1 MYNVFMQKQT
11 CIYRIDTII
20 GGIHTSSCE
29 QWNASLVVWFMF
41 ATFTILGES
50 PMMEILNMTKQNS
63 VGSFGGYSG
72 GMHRRDGT
80 TQQMLCVMGYP
91 PGD

>member
-1 MYNVFMQKQT
+1 MDLCKNKLAF
-11 CIYRIDTII
+11 IEDTII
-20 GGIHTSSCE
+20 GGIYIYTSLCE
-29 QWNASLVVWFMF
+29 QWNASPVVWFMF

-50 PMMEILNMTKQNS
+50 PMMEILEMTKQSS

-80 TQQMLCVMGYP
+80 TQQMLGVMGYP

>member
-1 MYNVFMQKQT
+1 
-11 CIYRIDTII
+11 
-20 GGIHTSSCE
+20 
-29 QWNASLVVWFMF
+29 MF

-50 PMMEILNMTKQNS
+50 PMMEILEMTKQSS

-80 TQQMLCVMGYP
+80 TQQMLGVMGYP